1 MLVVVWFASFRIHVA
16 RVDRGLCEWR
26 GGDGSGAARLG
37 GFGRLGAHHS
47 LRHTIHNISLYIYP
61 HVRAKDL
68 HIVLHDKKGEGG
80 VAFFM
85 LQKLF

>member
-37 GFGRLGAHHS
+37 GFGRLGAHHYPQYF
-47 LRHTIHNISLYIYP
+47 TIYISTYE
-61 HVRAKDL
+61 
-68 HIVLHDKKGEGG
+68 GEGF
-80 VAFFM
+80 AYSFT
-85 LQKLF
+85 